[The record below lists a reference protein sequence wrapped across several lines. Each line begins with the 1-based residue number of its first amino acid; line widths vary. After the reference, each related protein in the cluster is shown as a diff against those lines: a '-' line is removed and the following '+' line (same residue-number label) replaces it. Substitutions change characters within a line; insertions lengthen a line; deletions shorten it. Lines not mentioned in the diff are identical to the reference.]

1 MPKGEVL
8 EITKRFNIQVNNL
21 TQVSFKTYNWD
32 TACLLF
38 VHFILFRMLYLFIYF
53 ILFCD
58 GLCVYS
64 LWAWVFSSYHKTG
77 SVSLQSYL
85 Q

>member
-38 VHFILFRMLYLFIYF
+38 VHFILFMYVIFIHLFYF
-53 ILFCD
+53 ILRWVVCVLVV
-58 GLCVYS
+58 GL
-64 LWAWVFSSYHKTG
+64 G
-77 SVSLQSYL
+77 I
-85 Q
+85 